1 MGKAIVVANIS
12 KTYRSG
18 GQRVKALDNVS
29 LEVNEGE
36 IFGLLGPNGAG
47 KTSLISI
54 LAGILTPDGG
64 KASVFGIDCAR
75 DTKTAQKLLNVV
87 SGFTGVLFS
96 LSVEEAL
103 MYYCLLYSVKD
114 PKSKI
119 ESVIKATNL
128 EDARKL
134 EAEDLS
140 SGMKQ
145 RYLIAKGLLNDP
157 RILILDEPT
166 VGLDVE
172 SAIIIRDMVRKL
184 RKNGHTILLTTH
196 NMFEAEELC
205 DRIAFINHGKIIDVG
220 TVASLKEKIIGKR
233 IIEVNC
239 ADSGPVA
246 KALSGIKGVEA
257 SALSG
262 KLVHVSVDSYRRMK
276 EIMKV
281 LSTLPLDIYNVSA
294 LEPTLEETYLK
305 IMNEKG
311 SKRKAPLGVG
321 EEMTHLVDGQSP
333 RSRTKGDPG
342 A

>member
-1 MGKAIVVANIS
+1 MGKAIVVTNIS
-12 KTYRSG
+12 KTYHSG
-18 GQRVKALDNVS
+18 GETVKALDGVS
-29 LEVNEGE
+29 LEVREGE

-64 KASVFGIDCAR
+64 TAEIFGIDCAR
-75 DTKTAQKLLNVV
+75 DTKSAQKLINVV

-103 MYYCLLYSVKD
+103 MYYCLLYGVKN
-114 PKSKI
+114 PKAKI
-119 ESVIKATNL
+119 DSVIKTTNL
-128 EDARKL
+128 ENARKL

-145 RYLIAKGLLNDP
+145 RYLIAKGILNEP
-157 RILILDEPT
+157 RVLILDEPT

-184 RKNGHTILLTTH
+184 RKEGHTILLTTH

-205 DRIAFINHGKIIDVG
+205 DRIAFINRGKIIDIG
-220 TVASLKEKIIGKR
+220 TVASLKEKIVGKR

-239 ADSGPVA
+239 SDAAQAA

-257 SALSG
+257 NSLSG
-262 KLVHVSVDSYRRMK
+262 KLVHVSVDSYIRMK

-281 LSTLPLDIYNVSA
+281 LSTLPTEIYNVSA

-305 IMNEKG
+305 IMNG
-311 SKRKAPLGVG
+311 RRKRSQPLPVG
-321 EEMTHLVDGQSP
+321 EELSHIVDGQSP
-333 RSRTKGDPG
+333 KRRPKGDSDD
-342 A
+342 